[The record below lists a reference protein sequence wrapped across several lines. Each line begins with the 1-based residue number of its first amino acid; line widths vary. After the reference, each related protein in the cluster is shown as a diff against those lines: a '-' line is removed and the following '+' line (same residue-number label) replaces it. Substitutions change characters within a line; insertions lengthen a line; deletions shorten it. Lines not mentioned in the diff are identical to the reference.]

1 MTMAMQTINPRDVQN
16 LIDSGKAVELLDV
29 RSPREFGD
37 VHAASARSVP
47 LDQLDPVKILAVR
60 NGEPSQPL
68 YIICATGGRGAKAC
82 QKFAAAGFE
91 HAFNVEGGTSA
102 WLAAGLP
109 VVRGK
114 KSMSLERQTRIAIGC
129 IVLTGVI
136 LGFLVHPIF
145 FGLSAF
151 AGAGLIFAGI
161 TDICMLATLLAR
173 MPWNKTCAGGACC
186 NA

>member
-1 MTMAMQTINPRDVQN
+1 MTMATQTIDPRDVQN
-16 LIDSGKAVELLDV
+16 LIISGQTVELIDV

-47 LDQLDPVKILAVR
+47 LDELEPATILAAR
-60 NGEPSQPL
+60 SGDPSQPL
-68 YIICATGGRGAKAC
+68 YIICASGGRGAKAC

-91 HAFNVEGGTSA
+91 NAINIAGGTNA

-129 IVLTGVI
+129 IVLTGVM
-136 LGFLVHPIF
+136 LGWLIHPVF

-161 TDICMLATLLAR
+161 TDICMLANLLAR
-173 MPWNKTCAGGACC
+173 MPWNKSGAGNANC
-186 NA
+186 NT

>member
-1 MTMAMQTINPRDVQN
+1 MTMATQTIDPRDLQN
-16 LIDSGKAVELLDV
+16 LITSGKAVELIDV

-47 LDQLDPVKILAVR
+47 LDELEPAKLLAAR
-60 NGEPSQPL
+60 NGDSTNPL
-68 YIICATGGRGAKAC
+68 YIICASGGRAAKAC

-91 HAFNVEGGTSA
+91 NAVNVEGGTNA

-114 KSMSLERQTRIAIGC
+114 KSMSLERQARIGAGC

-161 TDICMLATLLAR
+161 TDICMLGMLLAR
-173 MPWNKTCAGGACC
+173 MPWNKSCGTCS